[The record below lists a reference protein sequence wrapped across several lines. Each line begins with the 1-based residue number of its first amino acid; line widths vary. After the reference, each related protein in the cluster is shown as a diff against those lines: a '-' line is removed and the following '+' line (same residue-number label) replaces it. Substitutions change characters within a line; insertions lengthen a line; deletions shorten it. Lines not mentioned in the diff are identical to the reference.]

1 MDTILSTVKA
11 SLSSPPPPTPET
23 VTING
28 VTEESQMTFTSTATS
43 LLQEPTIANSTMTM
57 TTAPAAST
65 VWDDMDADAII
76 DDMEFID
83 HGEGAGIEGDLDVED
98 E

>member
-1 MDTILSTVKA
+1 MDTILSTVKS
-11 SLSSPPPPTPET
+11 SLSSPPLPTSET
-23 VTING
+23 LTVNG
-28 VTEESQMTFTSTATS
+28 TAEPRPMVFTSTATS
-43 LLQEPTIANSTMTM
+43 LLQEPTAAM
-57 TTAPAAST
+57 TAPAAPT

-83 HGEGAGIEGDLDVED
+83 HGEGDGIEGDLDVDD